1 MAFYF
6 RSRSAVLLLV
16 GILAS
21 GVLAACEG
29 DYRPRAIGKEGQITV
44 VMDSS
49 NWTGAAGEA
58 LRANVTPWIETLP
71 QPERYFELQHREFT
85 SEQVYDSIQDL
96 KNVIVAAPLSDST
109 NEANFLRRRLSDQ
122 ARQAVQNGQV
132 AVVGKPNL
140 WRRSQRVYFVTA
152 ATAED
157 LAEAFQNRGAEIRET
172 FENVT
177 LQRMKR
183 EMYDDARQ
191 YAVEDSLMQE
201 HGFAVNVQHD
211 FQVAIDTTTDSTG
224 FVWLRRIL
232 AQTRREFF
240 VYYIEDAN
248 ADRITPEWVY
258 NTRDSLARRYLR
270 GSVAGFVRTDYRRAL
285 ETEQTQFLDRYG
297 FETKGL
303 WYMATPINDGK
314 EFQPV
319 GGGGPFVT
327 YTFYDQA
334 TDRIY
339 MLDGSV
345 FAPDFDKLEFVRQ
358 MQVMA
363 RTFRTR
369 GSQGAG
375 APSTAAT
382 GSQ

>member
-1 MAFYF
+1 MASAS
-6 RSRSAVLLLV
+6 RSRSVLLLLV
-16 GILAS
+16 GLLFS
-21 GVLAACEG
+21 GALAACEG

-58 LRANVTPWIETLP
+58 LRENVTPWIETLP
-71 QPERYFELQHREFT
+71 QPERYFEIQHRELT
-85 SEQVYDSIQDL
+85 SERVFESIRDL

-109 NEANFLRRRLSDQ
+109 NEADFLRRRLSDQ
-122 ARQAVQNGQV
+122 ARQAIQDGQI
-132 AVVGKPNL
+132 AVVSKPNL

-157 LAEAFQNRGAEIRET
+157 LAEAFQNRGEEIRAT
-172 FENVT
+172 FKDVT
-177 LQRMKR
+177 LQRMQR

-191 YAVEDSLMQE
+191 YAAEDSLMQE
-201 HGFAVNVQHD
+201 HGFAVNMQHD
-211 FQVAIDTTTDSTG
+211 FQVAVDTTTDSTG
-224 FVWLRRIL
+224 FVWLRRVL

-240 VYYIEDAN
+240 VYYIEN
-248 ADRITPEWVY
+248 ASASRITSEWIY
-258 NTRDSLARRYLR
+258 NTRDSLARKYLR
-270 GSVAGFVRTDYRRAL
+270 GSISGFVRTDYRRTL

-297 FETKGL
+297 FESRGL
-303 WYMATPINDGK
+303 WYMATPVNDGE
-314 EFQPV
+314 EFRPV
-319 GGGGPFVT
+319 GGGGPFVN

-345 FAPDFDKLEFVRQ
+345 FAPDFDKLDFIRQ

-363 RTFRTR
+363 HTFRTR
-369 GSQGAG
+369 AG
-375 APSTAAT
+375 QASGESSTAAM